1 MSRKEKRKRR
11 SFWEPESETIVNWLN
26 QQTDLG
32 TSLQLII
39 VDAIE
44 KYGNG
49 DVIKAYLTRRESG
62 LGQILRPAQV
72 TETSPIQERYEE
84 PRVEQRTEQPDVRR
98 EPVRESRPEVPVQ
111 QEQAYTP
118 EPQGDVTD
126 ILLKDLEEYRA
137 KPEQQAQRR
146 TTRPQ
151 PVRQE
156 PVKQKQPTQQPES
169 QHQTELADDYDPI
182 EVMMGDVGSRFDR

>member
-44 KYGNG
+44 KYGDG
-49 DVIKAYLTRRESG
+49 DVIKAYLTQRESG
-62 LGQILRPAQV
+62 LGQIPRPVQV
-72 TETSPIQERYEE
+72 TETRPTQERYEKPE
-84 PRVEQRTEQPDVRR
+84 VKRKSI
-98 EPVRESRPEVPVQ
+98 RESRPEISAQ
-111 QEQAYTP
+111 QEKAHAP
-118 EPQGDVTD
+118 KPQGDVAD
-126 ILLKDLEEYRA
+126 ILLKDLEEYRT
-137 KPEQQAQRR
+137 KPEQQAQQR
-146 TTRPQ
+146 TTRSQ

-156 PVKQKQPTQQPES
+156 PVKQEKRAQQLEP
-169 QHQTELADDYDPI
+169 QHRTELADDYDPI
-182 EVMMGDVGSRFDR
+182 EVMMGDLGSRFDR

>member
-39 VDAIE
+39 VDAIK

-49 DVIKAYLTRRESG
+49 DVIKAYLAQREFG
-62 LGQILRPAQV
+62 LGRTPRQVQATEIRPTQK
-72 TETSPIQERYEE
+72 RYEE
-84 PRVEQRTEQPDVRR
+84 PRVEQRTEKPEVKRKSVQ
-98 EPVRESRPEVPVQ
+98 ESRPEISAQ
-111 QEQAYTP
+111 QEKAHASAS
-118 EPQGDVTD
+118 QGDVAD
-126 ILLKDLEEYRA
+126 ILLKDLEEYKV
-137 KPEQQAQRR
+137 KPEQQAQQR
-146 TTRPQ
+146 TTRSQ

-156 PVKQKQPTQQPES
+156 PVKQEKPTQQLKP
-169 QHQTELADDYDPI
+169 QHRTELADDYDPI
-182 EVMMGDVGSRFDR
+182 EVMMRDVGSRFDR

>member
-39 VDAIE
+39 VDAIK

-49 DVIKAYLTRRESG
+49 DVIKAYLTQRESG
-62 LGQILRPAQV
+62 LGHMPHQV
-72 TETSPIQERYEE
+72 QATETRPMQERYEE
-84 PRVEQRTEQPDVRR
+84 PRVEQRTEEPEVKR
-98 EPVRESRPEVPVQ
+98 EPIQ
-111 QEQAYTP
+111 QKQTYTS
-118 EPQGDVTD
+118 EQGDVTD

-146 TTRPQ
+146 TTRSQ

-156 PVKQKQPTQQPES
+156 PVKQEKRAQQLEP
-169 QHQTELADDYDPI
+169 QHRTELADDYDPI
-182 EVMMGDVGSRFDR
+182 EVMMGDLGSRFDR